1 MGILEALHIVFLV
14 RPHHKNIARAIQKMP
29 KLYFYDS
36 GYVQGDEGIIV
47 ENIAAICLRKHTD
60 YWSDITGDEVE
71 LRYIRTKEKYE
82 VDFAIVCNEAPQVL
96 IEVKSS
102 ERKISSGLKLLRDK
116 LPGAK
121 QFQLVNNLRL
131 DQDKEGIHIRNL
143 AGWLAC
149 LDA

>member
-1 MGILEALHIVFLV
+1 
-14 RPHHKNIARAIQKMP
+14 MP